1 MSISAPEAHHTHLPD
16 KINHRADDYSDGSAD
31 IDILDAADADATFR
45 ALEAER
51 AEARG
56 RAADRLRAARP
67 GEMQLARTA
76 IVVNMAGE
84 LLQHAHDQ
92 DAPPE
97 SRRLAIELASS
108 AMGRHYSSIA
118 TRRNIARRHLA

>member
-1 MSISAPEAHHTHLPD
+1 MSISAPEAHHVHLPD
-16 KINHRADDYSDGSAD
+16 KLNDGADRYADTSAD
-31 IDILDAADADATFR
+31 VAILEDKEVDATIR

-67 GEMQLARTA
+67 GEVQLARTA

-84 LLQHAHDQ
+84 LIQHAHNQ
-92 DAPPE
+92 DATPE
-97 SRRLAIELASS
+97 SRRLAIALATS
-108 AMGRHYSSIA
+108 AMGRHYSNIA
-118 TRRNIARRHLA
+118 GRRSIARRHI